1 MKKRAITTFIVI
13 MMSVYFSAVGVYAMS
28 LGDVGRVCLFS
39 SISGT
44 ITLDGKPVVNARLV
58 RTSDRDGPRVDETF
72 TNEEGYFEFPAMYE
86 RTITKFLPMEF
97 VASQKI
103 VVTHNDEEYQIWSS
117 IKRKPDENT
126 ESRGKPLVVTCEL
139 KSEERSI
146 VVNRVPIHSLCVWD
160 VEPDAPVN
168 WDDL

>member
-58 RTSDRDGPRVDETF
+58 RTSDRDGPRVP
-72 TNEEGYFEFPAMYE
+72 G
-86 RTITKFLPMEF
+86 
-97 VASQKI
+97 
-103 VVTHNDEEYQIWSS
+103 
-117 IKRKPDENT
+117 
-126 ESRGKPLVVTCEL
+126 
-139 KSEERSI
+139 
-146 VVNRVPIHSLCVWD
+146 
-160 VEPDAPVN
+160 APRAR
-168 WDDL
+168 WLRYRRRCRR